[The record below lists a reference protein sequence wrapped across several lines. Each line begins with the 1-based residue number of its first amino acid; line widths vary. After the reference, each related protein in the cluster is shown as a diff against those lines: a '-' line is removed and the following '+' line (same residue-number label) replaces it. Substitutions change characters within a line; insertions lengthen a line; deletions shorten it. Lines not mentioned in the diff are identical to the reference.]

1 MALGAILLVGALGL
15 AACGGDD
22 DDGRV
27 EVTLSEWIVEPAP
40 ADADAGEIEFVGDNV
55 GAETHEL
62 VVIRADSAAALP
74 IDDDGAVVEDDLES
88 GALIGELEDVATKTS
103 KSVMLDLAAGS
114 YVLLCNITEE
124 EDDGTIESHFE
135 KGMHAEF
142 TVE

>member
-1 MALGAILLVGALGL
+1 MLGAIVVIGASGL

-22 DDGRV
+22 DDARV

-40 ADADAGEIEFVGDNV
+40 ADSAAGEIEFVGDNV

-62 VVIRADSAAALP
+62 VVIRADSADGLP
-74 IDDDGAVVEDDLES
+74 TDDDGAVVEDDLEA
-88 GALIGELEDVATKTS
+88 GALIGEIEDVLTKTS
-103 KSVMLDLAAGS
+103 KSVTLELEAGN

-124 EDDGTIESHFE
+124 ETDGTIESHFE